1 MDGALFLFR
10 ISAVDSYSP
19 SHPRPARPFSF
30 DYNQT
35 KPLYV
40 ISEKAAGWLFC
51 GIRFFAGC
59 QGCHPLQETF
69 IFSVGANCVRPSLQ
83 TVTFHLR
90 TCNARPYRLGF
101 THKNSFVFVGIQA
114 NSASL
119 RGKFAS
125 QKLPPPYRGLLNS
138 AFCTLHSAL
147 IRALHAL
154 VFFAH
159 SLAFLFFF
167 VNKCLCLLLLYHIF
181 DMI

>member
-1 MDGALFLFR
+1 MPTECYIDSKRHQDSKRDPCGALAPWFHLVLHSVKLR
-10 ISAVDSYSP
+10 LA
-19 SHPRPARPFSF
+19 PAAFSEM
-30 DYNQT
+30 T
-35 KPLYV
+35 
-40 ISEKAAGWLFC
+40 GWLFC

-125 QKLPPPYRGLLNS
+125 QKLPPPYG
-138 AFCTLHSAL
+138 
-147 IRALHAL
+147 
-154 VFFAH
+154 V
-159 SLAFLFFF
+159 
-167 VNKCLCLLLLYHIF
+167 
-181 DMI
+181 